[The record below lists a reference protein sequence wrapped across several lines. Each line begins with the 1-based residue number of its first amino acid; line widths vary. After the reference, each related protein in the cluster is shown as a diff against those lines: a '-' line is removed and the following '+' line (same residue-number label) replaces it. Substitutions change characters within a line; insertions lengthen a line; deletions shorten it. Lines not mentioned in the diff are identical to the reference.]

1 MLNVPGI
8 VMAMVVGG
16 LLIGAM
22 LLPKVMASKSAKS
35 L

>member
-8 VMAMVVGG
+8 VMAMVVGA

-22 LLPKVMASKSAKS
+22 LLPR
-35 L
+35 LRPRR